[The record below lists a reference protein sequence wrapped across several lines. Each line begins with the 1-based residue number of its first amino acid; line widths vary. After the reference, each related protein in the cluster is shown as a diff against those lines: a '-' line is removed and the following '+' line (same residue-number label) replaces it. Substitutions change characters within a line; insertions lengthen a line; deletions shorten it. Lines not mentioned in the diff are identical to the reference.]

1 MKHTSMKSNFLK
13 LIFFTSQPQ
22 KLFKKIHR
30 VHFIHVL
37 GSHTKGRVRIEF
49 GMLEGEVVIGTKS
62 RSLLSLGL
70 RFALVHSVVKF

>member
-1 MKHTSMKSNFLK
+1 M
-13 LIFFTSQPQ
+13 
-22 KLFKKIHR
+22 
-30 VHFIHVL
+30 L

-70 RFALVHSVVKF
+70 GFGLVHSVVKF